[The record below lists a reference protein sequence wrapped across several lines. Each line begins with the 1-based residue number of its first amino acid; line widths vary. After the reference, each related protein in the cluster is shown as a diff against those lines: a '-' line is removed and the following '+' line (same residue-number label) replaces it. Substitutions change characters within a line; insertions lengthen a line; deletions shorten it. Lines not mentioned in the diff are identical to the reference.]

1 MNYLELL
8 KESYKEEKER
18 DDDLEPY
25 EYLSD
30 HIFDFTTYDGEAANR
45 MGEVALSV
53 CLAITDRNTFDYIK
67 DKVNYAN
74 YLNCVNLV
82 FFMDKLEWGT
92 SVRGAWWDL
101 YGNKEFELNSCGL
114 YKDGEQVLSVKFN
127 EKEWGLFIYAMRDFI
142 SLVKTI

>member
-8 KESYKEEKER
+8 KESYEEEKER
-18 DDDLEPY
+18 DNELDPY
-25 EYLSD
+25 EYLAD

-53 CLAITDRNTFDYIK
+53 CLAITDRSTFDYIEN
-67 DKVNYAN
+67 KVNYAN

-82 FFMDKLEWGT
+82 FFMGKLEWGT
-92 SVRGAWWDL
+92 SIRGAWWDL
-101 YGNKEFELNSCGL
+101 HGNKEFELNSYGL
-114 YKDGEQVLSVKFN
+114 YKDGEQVLSMKFN
-127 EKEWGLFIYAMRDFI
+127 EKEWDSFVYAMRDFI